1 MKLTL
6 KQRKARNGL
15 LYILPWIIGCCAF
28 FIPAIW
34 VTVSYSFCKV
44 VRPTFP

>member
-15 LYILPWIIGCCAF
+15 LYILPWIIGMLCF
-28 FIPAIW
+28 FIPAIS
-34 VTVSYSFCKV
+34 VKVSYSFCKLDQ
-44 VRPTFP
+44 TNY